1 MNKNIR
7 KIIVYYT
14 DGTYS
19 EIQSASVS
27 EIKPV
32 INPSITKCQ
41 VCGFPGGHGGLPCPT
56 LNAASWTIASNG
68 AASWTIT
75 SNGAGG
81 VVPSPDELKQQYL
94 ELKK

>member
-32 INPSITKCQ
+32 INPSIAKCNI
-41 VCGFPGGHGGLPCPT
+41 CSFPGGHGGLPCPAS
-56 LNAASWTIASNG
+56 NAASWTIG
-68 AASWTIT
+68 

-81 VVPSPDELKQQYL
+81 VVPTADELKKQYL
-94 ELKK
+94 ELKNR

>member
-19 EIQSASVS
+19 EIQSAAVS

-41 VCGFPGGHGGLPCPT
+41 VCGFPGGHGGLACPT
-56 LNAASWTIASNG
+56 LTGNSIGVASNT
-68 AASWTIT
+68 ATPTAEELTKSYKFT
-75 SNGAGG
+75 S
-81 VVPSPDELKQQYL
+81 K
-94 ELKK
+94 

>member
-41 VCGFPGGHGGLPCPT
+41 VCGFPGGHGGLACPT
-56 LNAASWTIASNG
+56 LTVNSYSVASNT
-68 AASWTIT
+68 ATPTAE
-75 SNGAGG
+75 
-81 VVPSPDELKQQYL
+81 ELKNAY
-94 ELKK
+94 KFNPK

>member
-32 INPSITKCQ
+32 INPSITKCS
-41 VCGFPGGHGGLPCPT
+41 VCGWPGGHSGTPCPT
-56 LNAASWTIASNG
+56 LSANSASDA
-68 AASWTIT
+68 
-75 SNGAGG
+75 
-81 VVPSPDELKQQYL
+81 VPSTEELTKSY
-94 ELKK
+94 KFTSK

>member
-41 VCGFPGGHGGLPCPT
+41 VCGFPGGHGGLACPT
-56 LNAASWTIASNG
+56 LTSYSVVSSNSASNV
-68 AASWTIT
+68 
-75 SNGAGG
+75 
-81 VVPSPDELKQQYL
+81 VVPTPDELKNTYHQ
-94 ELKK
+94 LKK

>member
-32 INPSITKCQ
+32 INPSITKCS
-41 VCGFPGGHGGLPCPT
+41 VCGWPGGHSGTPCPT
-56 LNAASWTIASNG
+56 LSANSASDA
-68 AASWTIT
+68 
-75 SNGAGG
+75 
-81 VVPSPDELKQQYL
+81 VPSAEELTKSY
-94 ELKK
+94 KFNSK

>member
-41 VCGFPGGHGGLPCPT
+41 VCGFPGGHGGLACPT
-56 LNAASWTIASNG
+56 LNASWSIA
-68 AASWTIT
+68 

-81 VVPSPDELKQQYL
+81 VVPSADELKNNYSQ
-94 ELKK
+94 LKK

>member
-41 VCGFPGGHGGLPCPT
+41 VCGFPGGHGGLACP
-56 LNAASWTIASNG
+56 AIAPTSFTV
-68 AASWTIT
+68 A

-81 VVPSPDELKQQYL
+81 VVPSADELKNNYSQ
-94 ELKK
+94 LKK